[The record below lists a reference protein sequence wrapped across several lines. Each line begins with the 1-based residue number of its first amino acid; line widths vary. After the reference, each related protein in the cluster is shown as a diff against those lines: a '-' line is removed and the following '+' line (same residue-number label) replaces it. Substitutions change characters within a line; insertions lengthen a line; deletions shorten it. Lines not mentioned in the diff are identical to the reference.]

1 MKQEYKNTGIYLK
14 ATKEDE
20 GLTKILTIEAKSPAE
35 QVGIKPNDV
44 ILKVNGKDVKNR
56 TRNIRID
63 TKYNRR

>member
-14 ATKEDE
+14 ATNEDE

-56 TRNIRID
+56 TRNSRID